1 MEPIES
7 HTRGL
12 NQLIQIDLSIASGI
26 TRNSPLISRR
36 FGLLCLTIFVFAI
49 AGQTELAIAQGDD
62 SGAASVSDRSFASAF
77 FISRRADGSVE
88 LIGSLIIWFLMI
100 LSLMSIGLMGML
112 SMTNQRKS
120 IAPPGLL
127 EEVKKLIS
135 GGKYREALDLTGRDE
150 SFFSLI
156 IHAALKDASY
166 GFAALTRTLEQT
178 SDELTTLRLRRIEYL
193 NVLGQVSPMI
203 GLFGTVYGMILA
215 FQAIVVSGGNAD
227 PILLAGGIGTAL
239 TTTFWGLVVAIPAL
253 AGYAIIRNRIDEL
266 TMEAT
271 LRAEEMLNLFR
282 PKSASQPGATSTK
295 PHPKPVPQPKTQS

>member
-1 MEPIES
+1 MQ
-7 HTRGL
+7 
-12 NQLIQIDLSIASGI
+12 NDMSIPSGN
-26 TRNSPLISRR
+26 TPTSRFISSR
-36 FGLLCLTIFVFAI
+36 FGWLCMMIVVFGI
-49 AGQTELAIAQGDD
+49 AGLAEVAFAQGDG
-62 SGAASVSDRSFASAF
+62 GAAASGSGRSFASAF
-77 FISRRADGSVE
+77 FISRKADGSVE
-88 LIGSLIIWFLMI
+88 FLGSFIIWFLMI
-100 LSLMSIGLMGML
+100 LSLLSIGLMGML

-120 IAPPGLL
+120 IAPPGVLD
-127 EEVKKLIS
+127 EVKKLIS
-135 GGKYREALDLTGRDE
+135 GGKYREALELTRRDE

-156 IHAALKDASY
+156 MNAALKDATH

-178 SDELTTLRLRRIEYL
+178 SDELTTVRLRRVEYL

-282 PKSASQPGATSTK
+282 PKSASQSGATAPK
-295 PHPKPVPQPKTQS
+295 PHPKPVPQPRSQS